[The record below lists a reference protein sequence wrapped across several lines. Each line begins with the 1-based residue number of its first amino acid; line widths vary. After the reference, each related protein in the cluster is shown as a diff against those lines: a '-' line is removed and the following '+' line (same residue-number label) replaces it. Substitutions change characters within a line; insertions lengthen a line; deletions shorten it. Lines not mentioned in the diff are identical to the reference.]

1 MKIAF
6 LGHGTFKSS
15 SIALNDGCVLCFS
28 EYPDGESHAFISFEV
43 IGHRGE
49 SLI

>member
-15 SIALNDGCVLCFS
+15 SIALDDGCVLCFI

-49 SLI
+49 LFI